1 MSASPTRRRL
11 ALLAAAA
18 TGVQV
23 GAAMVATRPLLRELG
38 PATLACLRY
47 ALALACLLAWVR
59 PAALR
64 PLRRWPW
71 REMAAVAAL
80 GVLQFGL
87 LIALL
92 NAGLRTVTA
101 GLGALLFTTFPVLTL
116 VVAASLG
123 REPWSGRALL
133 GMGLAVAGV
142 GVALGVGWADVPGGA
157 GAGVGVA
164 CVLAAALCGAVCS
177 VLYRPLLQRHP
188 SRLVAV
194 VAMSASVLVLA
205 PAALLEGMGTALPAL
220 SATGWGWLA
229 FIGVSS
235 GVGYALWLW
244 ALSELPATRV
254 TIFLALAPLT
264 AMALGAAWL
273 GEPLGWA
280 AGAGLALVLAGL
292 AVTLRPAPAAAGA

>member
-1 MSASPTRRRL
+1 MTAAPARRRL

-47 ALALACLLAWVR
+47 ALALACLLVWVR

-71 REMAAVAAL
+71 RVTVAVAAL
-80 GVLQFGL
+80 GVVQFGL

-92 NAGLRTVTA
+92 NAGLRTITA

-123 REPWSGRALL
+123 REPWSGRVLM

-142 GVALGVGWADVPGGA
+142 GVALGVGLADLPGGA
-157 GAGVGVA
+157 GAGLGAA

-188 SRLVAV
+188 ARLIAV
-194 VAMSASVLVLA
+194 VAMGASVLVLA
-205 PAALLEGMGTALPAL
+205 PAALLEGVGTALPAL
-220 SATGWGWLA
+220 SAAGWGWLA

-264 AMALGAAWL
+264 AMGLGAAWL
-273 GEPLGWA
+273 GEPLGWG

-292 AVTLRPAPAAAGA
+292 VVTLRPGRGASG